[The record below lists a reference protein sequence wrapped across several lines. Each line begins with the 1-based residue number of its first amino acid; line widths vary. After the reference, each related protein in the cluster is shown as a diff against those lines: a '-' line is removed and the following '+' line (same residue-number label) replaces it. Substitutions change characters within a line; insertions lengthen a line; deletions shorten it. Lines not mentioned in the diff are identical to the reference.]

1 MDYSVLSHSSVCKFK
16 VLQEATECS
25 NRSCSTVLEGGAE
38 SFSVEPMYD
47 VRVSLSD
54 YTGSVDGVR
63 LYGQQAVE
71 LLGVM
76 VCVCVY
82 VCVRACV
89 HVCMCVLVYHLYIAC
104 ILLALSLAFRIP
116 VHVRLT

>member
-1 MDYSVLSHSSVCKFK
+1 MDYSILSHSSVCKFK

-25 NRSCSTVLEGGAE
+25 NRRCSTVLEGGAE

-82 VCVRACV
+82 VCVCACVRACV
-89 HVCMCVLVYHLYIAC
+89 HVCVSIPFIHCLHTSRSVS
-104 ILLALSLAFRIP
+104 SL
-116 VHVRLT
+116 